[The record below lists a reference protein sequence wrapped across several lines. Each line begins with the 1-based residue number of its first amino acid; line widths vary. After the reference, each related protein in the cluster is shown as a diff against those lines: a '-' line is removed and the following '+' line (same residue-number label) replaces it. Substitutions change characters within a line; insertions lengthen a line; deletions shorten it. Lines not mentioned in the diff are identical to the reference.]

1 MERVLFL
8 MRELSEIKKRIKW
21 LRPLI
26 GSTYSAEIETS
37 RWRGTVVF
45 GFDEDGWEHVS
56 VSPYKGKLPTWNDM
70 CEIKDIFWNDE
81 EVVIQIHPKKSEYV
95 NIMNNCLHLWRHK
108 YVELPK

>member
-1 MERVLFL
+1 
-8 MRELSEIKKRIKW
+8 MRDLSEIKKKIKW
-21 LRPLI
+21 LRPLM
-26 GSTYSAEIETS
+26 GSTFMAEIETS

-70 CEIKDIFWNDE
+70 CDIKDIFWNDE

-95 NIMNNCLHLWRHK
+95 NIMDNCLHLWRHK
-108 YVELPK
+108 YVELPR